1 MHGERF
7 VRLVLA
13 CFVSLSFCL
22 PGVLAEDIEVV
33 VEDIEVLDLETRS
46 VVGDYVVSEAGSGVE
61 VGKSLFYIDRGY
73 TPLTMSEEFEGATYI
88 STAMDDEA
96 SKGDDFITFKVK
108 VPVVVWIGTD
118 ARQGDPPKW
127 VSEDEGWVEEP
138 ELFLQS
144 IEGDTD
150 FYILRRKEF
159 PAGEIA
165 LGGNFDAPAVLAPMY
180 VVFLTRGSG
189 AAVEAADKLT
199 TTWAELKNR

>member
-1 MHGERF
+1 MCTK
-7 VRLVLA
+7 RLATLILA
-13 CFVSLSFCL
+13 CIVSVSFYL
-22 PGVLAEDIEVV
+22 PGALAQEIEV
-33 VEDIEVLDLETRS
+33 IDLESRS
-46 VVGDYVVSEAGSGVE
+46 AVGDYMVGVLE
-61 VGKSLFYIDRGY
+61 VDGGPFYIDRDY
-73 TPLTMSEEFEGATYI
+73 NVASMSEEFEGATYI

-96 SKGDDFITFKVK
+96 SKGDDFIIFKVK
-108 VPVVVWIGTD
+108 VPVVVWVGTD

-127 VSEDEGWVEEP
+127 ASEDEGWVEEP

-159 PAGEIA
+159 PAGEIS
-165 LGGNFDAPAVLAPMY
+165 LGGNFDAPAGLAPMY